1 MSVRRFGLAAAAL
14 LLALTACSAP
24 PSFDKGADAY
34 KAKDY
39 AGALAQWRPLADQ
52 GDARAQSNL
61 GSLYLNGMG
70 VAPDPAT
77 AAHWYGLAAA
87 QGNANAEASLGALY
101 AQGKGVTQDF
111 TAARN
116 WLAKAAAQNQD
127 EAAFNLAV
135 LYDNG
140 QGGPI
145 DKAAAARLYTQSATL
160 GNTDAQANLGVDYAT
175 GDGVP
180 ADPVQAFKWLTLSS
194 RGASDPQR
202 KAQADADLTRLTPT
216 MTAAQVAQANA
227 AVAAFKPAP
236 S

>member
-1 MSVRRFGLAAAAL
+1 MSVCRFGLATAGL
-14 LLALTACSAP
+14 CFVLSACSPP

-39 AGALAQWRPLADQ
+39 AGAMAQWRPLADQ

-61 GSLYLNGMG
+61 GALYLNGQG
-70 VAPDPAT
+70 VAADAAA
-77 AAHWYGLAAA
+77 AAHWYALAAA
-87 QGNANAEASLGALY
+87 QGNANAESSLGAFY

-111 TAARN
+111 VAARN

-140 QGGPI
+140 QGGQT

-160 GNTDAQANLGVDYAT
+160 GNSDAQANLGVDYAT

-180 ADPVQAFKWLTLSS
+180 ADPVQAYKWLALSS

-202 KAQADADLTRLTPT
+202 KAQADADLARLTPT
-216 MTAAQVAQANA
+216 MTASQVAEANA
-227 AVAAFKPAP
+227 AVTIFRAAP